1 MFGSVC
7 PPTWAIIFTGD
18 RILTRSASGNQV
30 EGQTSKDLSD
40 KVNSKRDASMSFQLF
55 TWKPSIFQTIF
66 NTEKVCFI

>member
-55 TWKPSIFQTIF
+55 T
-66 NTEKVCFI
+66 